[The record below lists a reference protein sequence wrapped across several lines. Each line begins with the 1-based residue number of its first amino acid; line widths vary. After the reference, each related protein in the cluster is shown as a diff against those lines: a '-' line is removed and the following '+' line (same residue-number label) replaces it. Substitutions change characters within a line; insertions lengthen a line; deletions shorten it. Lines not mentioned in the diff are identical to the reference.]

1 MMGKVIL
8 LNGASSS
15 GKTSIA
21 TALQGAID
29 EPFLRYGFDHLR
41 DSGALPLE
49 RFRRGDFAW
58 APLREPFFD
67 GLHRS
72 IRVFVDAGSNLI
84 VDHIVETPAWMARLV
99 ELLAG
104 VDVFFVGIHCSPE
117 ELDRREIARGD
128 RRPGEARRD
137 HAVVH
142 THALYDLELDS
153 MRPPPEN
160 AALLMAAW
168 RGRSRPCA
176 FDRMAT
182 GA

>member
-1 MMGKVIL
+1 MTGKVIL
-8 LNGASSS
+8 LNGASSA

-21 TALQGAID
+21 KALQDAIN

-41 DSGALPLE
+41 DSGVLPLE

-58 APLREPFFD
+58 AALREPFFD

-72 IRVFVDAGSNLI
+72 IRAFADAGSNLI

-99 ELLAG
+99 ALLDG
-104 VDVFFVGIHCSPE
+104 IDVFFVGVHCPPE

-137 HAVVH
+137 YEVVHAHAV
-142 THALYDLELDS
+142 YDLELDS
-153 MRPPPEN
+153 LRPPADN
-160 AALLMAAW
+160 AEALLAAW
-168 RGRSRPCA
+168 RGRSRPSA
-176 FDRMAT
+176 FERMAR
-182 GA
+182 GS